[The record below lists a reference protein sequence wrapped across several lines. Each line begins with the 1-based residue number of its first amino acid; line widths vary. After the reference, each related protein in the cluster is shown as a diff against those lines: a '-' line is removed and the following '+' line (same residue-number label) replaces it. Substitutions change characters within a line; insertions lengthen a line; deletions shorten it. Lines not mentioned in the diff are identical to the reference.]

1 MDTERAEKTMEDD
14 LVYKRP
20 RKGYPVEPA
29 TAPLDAAGSVGGIDS
44 TLPTL
49 AQLQEKQRSELIEMA
64 QVRYGIKG
72 SQIQVNLTPLQLD
85 LSMSQGQIFKA
96 LLGTPE
102 SERADQVL
110 YALAKGE
117 LDADMANQILA
128 SLALLGK
135 FKKIKIES

>member
-1 MDTERAEKTMEDD
+1 MEDD

-20 RKGYPVEPA
+20 RKGYPQE
-29 TAPLDAAGSVGGIDS
+29 TAPALDTAGSSGDS
-44 TLPTL
+44 NSALPTL

-96 LLGTPE
+96 LLGAPE
-102 SERADQVL
+102 PERADQVL

-135 FKKIKIES
+135 FKNIKIDS

>member
-1 MDTERAEKTMEDD
+1 VEDD

-20 RKGYPVEPA
+20 RKGYPVEPVA
-29 TAPLDAAGSVGGIDS
+29 ASPDAAVSVEGVTNS
-44 TLPTL
+44 VLPTL

-72 SQIQVNLTPLQLD
+72 SQIQVNLMPLQLD

-96 LLGTPE
+96 LLGAPE

-117 LDADMANQILA
+117 MDADMANQILA

-135 FKKIKIES
+135 FKNIKIDS

>member
-1 MDTERAEKTMEDD
+1 MGVDDD

-20 RKGYPVEPA
+20 RKGYPPE
-29 TAPLDAAGSVGGIDS
+29 TAPALGAAGNVANVESVNTNS
-44 TLPTL
+44 NLPTL

-72 SQIQVNLTPLQLD
+72 SQIQVHLTPLQLD

-96 LLGTPE
+96 LLGAPE

-117 LDADMANQILA
+117 LDADMVNQILA
-128 SLALLGK
+128 SLALLSK
-135 FKKIKIES
+135 FKNIKIES

>member
-1 MDTERAEKTMEDD
+1 MDDD

-20 RKGYPVEPA
+20 RKGYPVEPVA
-29 TAPLDAAGSVGGIDS
+29 ASPDAAGSMEGVTNS
-44 TLPTL
+44 ALPTL

-96 LLGTPE
+96 LLGAPE

-117 LDADMANQILA
+117 MDADMANQILA

-135 FKKIKIES
+135 FKKIKIDS

>member
-1 MDTERAEKTMEDD
+1 MAFIKGLEAFLDDD
-14 LVYKRP
+14 LVYKKP
-20 RKGYPVEPA
+20 RKGPA
-29 TAPLDAAGSVGGIDS
+29 LTPSADS
-44 TLPTL
+44 LLPTL

-72 SQIQVNLTPLQLD
+72 SKVQINLAPLQIN
-85 LSMSQGQIFKA
+85 SAMSEAQIFKA
-96 LLGTPE
+96 LLAAPE
-102 SERADQVL
+102 PERADQIL

-117 LDADMANQILA
+117 LNADMANQILA

>member
-1 MDTERAEKTMEDD
+1 MEDD

-20 RKGYPVEPA
+20 RKGYPVETVPA
-29 TAPLDAAGSVGGIDS
+29 LDAAGGAEGVTNS

-96 LLGTPE
+96 LFGAPE

-135 FKKIKIES
+135 FKNIKIES

>member
-1 MDTERAEKTMEDD
+1 MEDD

-20 RKGYPVEPA
+20 RKGYPVEPVA
-29 TAPLDAAGSVGGIDS
+29 ASSDAAGSVEGVTNS
-44 TLPTL
+44 ALPTL

-96 LLGTPE
+96 LLGAPE

-135 FKKIKIES
+135 FKNIKIES

>member
-1 MDTERAEKTMEDD
+1 MEDD

-20 RKGYPVEPA
+20 RKGYPVEPVA
-29 TAPLDAAGSVGGIDS
+29 ASPDAAVSMEGVANSA
-44 TLPTL
+44 LPTL
-49 AQLQEKQRSELIEMA
+49 VQLQEKQRSELIEMA

-72 SQIQVNLTPLQLD
+72 SQIQVNLTALQLD

-96 LLGTPE
+96 LLGAPE

-135 FKKIKIES
+135 FKNIKIES

>member
-1 MDTERAEKTMEDD
+1 MAFIKGWEAFVDDD
-14 LVYKRP
+14 LVYKKP
-20 RKGYPVEPA
+20 RKGPA
-29 TAPLDAAGSVGGIDS
+29 LTPNADS
-44 TLPTL
+44 PLPTL

-72 SQIQVNLTPLQLD
+72 SKVQINLAPLQIN
-85 LSMSQGQIFKA
+85 SAMTEAQIFKA
-96 LLGTPE
+96 LLAAPE
-102 SERADQVL
+102 SERADQIL

-117 LDADMANQILA
+117 LNADMANQILA

>member
-1 MDTERAEKTMEDD
+1 LEVFVDDD
-14 LVYKRP
+14 LVYKKP
-20 RKGYPVEPA
+20 RKGPTISPPI
-29 TAPLDAAGSVGGIDS
+29 APSSDS
-44 TLPTL
+44 ALPTL

-72 SQIQVNLTPLQLD
+72 SKVQIKLTPLQIH
-85 LSMSQGQIFKA
+85 SAMTEAQIFKV
-96 LLGTPE
+96 LLAAPE
-102 SERADQVL
+102 SERADQIL

-117 LDADMANQILA
+117 LDADMTNQILA

>member
-1 MDTERAEKTMEDD
+1 MKGLEAFVDDD
-14 LVYKRP
+14 LVYKKP
-20 RKGYPVEPA
+20 RQGPNIGPA
-29 TAPLDAAGSVGGIDS
+29 LSPSGDAP
-44 TLPTL
+44 LPTL
-49 AQLQEKQRSELIEMA
+49 ASLQEKQRSELIEMA

-72 SQIQVNLTPLQLD
+72 SKVQINLTPLQIHS
-85 LSMSQGQIFKA
+85 SMTEAQIFKA
-96 LLGTPE
+96 LLAAPE

>member
-1 MDTERAEKTMEDD
+1 MEDD

-20 RKGYPVEPA
+20 RKGYPVEPVA
-29 TAPLDAAGSVGGIDS
+29 ASPDAAVSVEGVTNS
-44 TLPTL
+44 VLPTL

-96 LLGTPE
+96 LLGAPE

-135 FKKIKIES
+135 FKNIKIDS

>member
-1 MDTERAEKTMEDD
+1 MEDD

-20 RKGYPVEPA
+20 RKGYPVEPVA
-29 TAPLDAAGSVGGIDS
+29 ASPDAAGSVEGVTNS

-96 LLGTPE
+96 LLGAPE

-117 LDADMANQILA
+117 MDADMANQILA

-135 FKKIKIES
+135 FKKIKIET

>member
-1 MDTERAEKTMEDD
+1 MDDD
-14 LVYKRP
+14 LVYKKP
-20 RKGYPVEPA
+20 RKGPA
-29 TAPLDAAGSVGGIDS
+29 IDLHIAPSSDS
-44 TLPTL
+44 PLPTL

-72 SQIQVNLTPLQLD
+72 SKVQIKLTPLQIH
-85 LSMSQGQIFKA
+85 SAMTEAQIFKV
-96 LLGTPE
+96 LLAAPE
-102 SERADQVL
+102 SERADQIL

-117 LDADMANQILA
+117 LGADMANQILA

>member
-1 MDTERAEKTMEDD
+1 MALIKGLGAFVDNDF
-14 LVYKRP
+14 VYKKP
-20 RKGYPVEPA
+20 RKSPA
-29 TAPLDAAGSVGGIDS
+29 LSPSADS
-44 TLPTL
+44 PLPTL
-49 AQLQEKQRSELIEMA
+49 ASLQAKQCSELIEMA

-72 SQIQVNLTPLQLD
+72 SKVQINLTPLQID
-85 LSMSQGQIFKA
+85 SAMTEAQIFKA
-96 LLGTPE
+96 LLAAPE

>member
-1 MDTERAEKTMEDD
+1 MEDD

-20 RKGYPVEPA
+20 RKGYPVEPVA
-29 TAPLDAAGSVGGIDS
+29 ASPDAAVSIEGVANSA
-44 TLPTL
+44 LPTL
-49 AQLQEKQRSELIEMA
+49 VQLQEKQRSELIEMA

-72 SQIQVNLTPLQLD
+72 SQIQVNLTALQLD

-96 LLGTPE
+96 LLGAPE

-135 FKKIKIES
+135 FKNIKIES

>member
-1 MDTERAEKTMEDD
+1 MEDD

-20 RKGYPVEPA
+20 RKGYPAEPVA
-29 TAPLDAAGSVGGIDS
+29 ASPDAAGSVEGVTNS
-44 TLPTL
+44 ALPTL

-96 LLGTPE
+96 LLGAPE

-135 FKKIKIES
+135 FKNIKIES

>member
-1 MDTERAEKTMEDD
+1 MEDD

-20 RKGYPVEPA
+20 RKGYSVEPA
-29 TAPLDAAGSVGGIDS
+29 TAPLDAAGSVEGVTNS
-44 TLPTL
+44 ALPTL

-96 LLGTPE
+96 LLGAPE

-128 SLALLGK
+128 SLALLGN

>member
-1 MDTERAEKTMEDD
+1 MEDD

-29 TAPLDAAGSVGGIDS
+29 TAMLDAAGSVEGVTNS
-44 TLPTL
+44 ALPTL

-96 LLGTPE
+96 LLGAPE

-135 FKKIKIES
+135 FKNIKIES

>member
-1 MDTERAEKTMEDD
+1 MEDD

-20 RKGYPVEPA
+20 RKGIPA
-29 TAPLDAAGSVGGIDS
+29 ETAAALDTAGSSGDSNS

-96 LLGTPE
+96 LLGVPE

-117 LDADMANQILA
+117 LDADMVNQILA

-135 FKKIKIES
+135 FKNIKIDS

>member
-1 MDTERAEKTMEDD
+1 MEDD

-20 RKGYPVEPA
+20 RKRYPVE
-29 TAPLDAAGSVGGIDS
+29 TAPALDAAGSNGDVDFNPA
-44 TLPTL
+44 LPTL

-96 LLGTPE
+96 LLAAPE

-117 LDADMANQILA
+117 LDVDMANQILA
-128 SLALLGK
+128 SLALLSK

>member
-1 MDTERAEKTMEDD
+1 MALIKGLEAFVDDD
-14 LVYKRP
+14 LVYKKP
-20 RKGYPVEPA
+20 RKGPPIVSSI
-29 TAPLDAAGSVGGIDS
+29 APSSDS
-44 TLPTL
+44 PLPTL
-49 AQLQEKQRSELIEMA
+49 ASLQEKQRSELIEMA

-72 SQIQVNLTPLQLD
+72 TKVQINLTPLQID
-85 LSMSQGQIFKA
+85 SAMTEAQIFKA
-96 LLGTPE
+96 LLAAPE
-102 SERADQVL
+102 SERADQIL

>member
-1 MDTERAEKTMEDD
+1 MDDD

-20 RKGYPVEPA
+20 RKGYPVEPVA
-29 TAPLDAAGSVGGIDS
+29 VSPDSAGGVEGVTNSA
-44 TLPTL
+44 LPTL

-96 LLGTPE
+96 LLGAPE

-117 LDADMANQILA
+117 MDADMANQILA

>member
-1 MDTERAEKTMEDD
+1 MMEDD

-29 TAPLDAAGSVGGIDS
+29 SASLDAAGSLEGVEGANANS

-85 LSMSQGQIFKA
+85 LSMSQAQIFKA
-96 LLGTPE
+96 LLDAPE

-135 FKKIKIES
+135 FKSIKIDS

>member
-1 MDTERAEKTMEDD
+1 MDDD

-20 RKGYPVEPA
+20 RKGYPAEPVA
-29 TAPLDAAGSVGGIDS
+29 ASPDAAGSVEGVTNS
-44 TLPTL
+44 ALPTL

-96 LLGTPE
+96 LLGAPE

-117 LDADMANQILA
+117 LDANMANQILA

-135 FKKIKIES
+135 FKNIKIES

>member
-1 MDTERAEKTMEDD
+1 MDDD
-14 LVYKRP
+14 LVYKKP
-20 RKGYPVEPA
+20 RKGPA
-29 TAPLDAAGSVGGIDS
+29 ISPPIAPSSDS
-44 TLPTL
+44 ALPTL

-72 SQIQVNLTPLQLD
+72 SKVQIKLTPLQIH
-85 LSMSQGQIFKA
+85 SAMTEAQIFKA
-96 LLGTPE
+96 LLAAPE

>member
-1 MDTERAEKTMEDD
+1 MEDD

-20 RKGYPVEPA
+20 RKGYPVEPVA
-29 TAPLDAAGSVGGIDS
+29 ASPDSAGSVEGVTNS
-44 TLPTL
+44 ALPTL

-96 LLGTPE
+96 LLGAPE

-135 FKKIKIES
+135 FKNIKIES